1 MFNGDMK
8 IRPCTDDDLA
18 ILSSRWKAHGGVH
31 ESHHSGQ
38 LAGATTYLVAWRD
51 EEPLGSGVVQWGGCI
66 GPNAREAFPRA
77 VEINHLQVRDEY
89 RSQGVGTALIA
100 AAEQLIG
107 RVGMPQVA
115 VGVAD
120 DNPHAERLYLGLGYR
135 RTGIIDVSEYS
146 WVSDDGTVQQ
156 ASERGQLLVKD
167 LLQGPDR
174 HCG

>member
-1 MFNGDMK
+1 ME

-18 ILSSRWKAHGGVH
+18 ILSSSWKVQGGVH

-38 LAGATTYLVAWRD
+38 RTGDTTYLVAWRG
-51 EEPLGSGVVQWGGCI
+51 EEPLGSGVVQWGGCV
-66 GPNAREAFPRA
+66 GAKARVAFPRA

-100 AAEQLIG
+100 TAEQLILREG
-107 RVGMPQVA
+107 RLQVA

-120 DNPHAERLYLGLGYR
+120 DNPHAERLYLSLGYR
-135 RTGIIDVSEYS
+135 RTGIVDVSEYQ

-156 ASERGQLLVKD
+156 AREHDQLLVKD
-167 LLQGPDR
+167 LA
-174 HCG
+174 

>member
-1 MFNGDMK
+1 MGDME

-18 ILSSRWKAHGGVH
+18 ALSSRWKAHGDVH

-38 LAGATTYLVAWRD
+38 LAGDTTYLVAWRD
-51 EEPLGSGVVQWGGCI
+51 GEPLGSGVVQWDGCI

-107 RVGMPQVA
+107 RERMSQAA
-115 VGVAD
+115 VGVSMTIPMPNACIWVWGTAG
-120 DNPHAERLYLGLGYR
+120 PGLLMSVDTHGS
-135 RTGIIDVSEYS
+135 RTMELSSRPVNAINCSS
-146 WVSDDGTVQQ
+146 RT
-156 ASERGQLLVKD
+156 
-167 LLQGPDR
+167 
-174 HCG
+174 